1 VNDLSMMAAAALAAA
16 VLVLAAV
23 FVAAR
28 RDRRRRL
35 DEPTDMLP
43 ILEDPIALHFDE
55 AARLLRGECDPEI
68 AAIYDRERLHPYE
81 GDFRTRKVR
90 RLTRR
95 LERLP
100 QT

>member
-68 AAIYDRERLHPYE
+68 AAIYDRRSLHAYE
-81 GDFRTRKVR
+81 AAFDTVSIR
-90 RLTRR
+90 RLMHR

-100 QT
+100 RT

>member
-1 VNDLSMMAAAALAAA
+1 MNGFSMMAAALVSA

-28 RDRRRRL
+28 RDRRRGL

-43 ILEDPIALHFDE
+43 ILDDPLTRHFDE
-55 AARLLRGECDPEI
+55 AARS
-68 AAIYDRERLHPYE
+68 LHAYE
-81 GDFRTRKVR
+81 GDFQTFAIR

-100 QT
+100 RT

>member
-1 VNDLSMMAAAALAAA
+1 MNALSTMTAAALVAA
-16 VLVLAAV
+16 VIVLAAV

-28 RDRRRRL
+28 RDRRRGL

-43 ILEDPIALHFDE
+43 ILEDPLTRHFDE
-55 AARLLRGECDPEI
+55 AARLLRGEADPEI
-68 AAIYDRERLHPYE
+68 AAIYDRRSLHAYE
-81 GDFRTRKVR
+81 GDFQTFAIR

-100 QT
+100 RT